1 MKFILFEHKLLIC
14 NEKMRIRVIYDY
26 DESDDIEENTI
37 DINSFNEIKNKE
49 NIIYINCSNN
59 ELTTLKGIGIFE
71 NLKTLNCSH
80 NN

>member
-37 DINSFNEIKNKE
+37 DINSFNE
-49 NIIYINCSNN
+49 
-59 ELTTLKGIGIFE
+59 LTTLKGIGIFE